1 MSELGSNKGQ
11 DEDKNTPIFDSS
23 ELEAK
28 QKADHFANIEDVE
41 ARKKEAERKAREAE
55 KKAEAEHEGAVRE
68 AAKKA
73 DKEARGSK
81 GGIWNLLFGGWHKW
95 VTIAIICIL
104 VVGLIFALCRIS
116 GGDESFNSRD
126 EAAKSLAQEKYEEAE
141 SKRLGGSFEE
151 AKKVFEDS
159 IEKCSREEKIY
170 LTVEYAKYIAKHQYK
185 AIEAYALIDGIRADA
200 KTDAEKDA
208 INAGYYLI
216 EVYTGVAHEE

>member
-1 MSELGSNKGQ
+1 MSELGSNNGQ
-11 DEDKNTPIFDSS
+11 DENKNTPIFDSS
-23 ELEAK
+23 ELETK
-28 QKADHFANIEDVE
+28 QKADHFANVEGVE
-41 ARKKEAERKAREAE
+41 AREKEAERKTKEVE
-55 KKAEAEHEGAVRE
+55 KKAENEHKEAVKE

-95 VTIAIICIL
+95 VTIVIICIL
-104 VVGLIFALCRIS
+104 VVGSIFMLCRIGS
-116 GGDESFNSRD
+116 GDESVNNRD
-126 EAAKSLAQEKYEEAE
+126 EAANSLAQEKYKEAE

-185 AIEAYALIDGIRADA
+185 AIEAYELIDGVRADA

-208 INAGYYLI
+208 IDAGYYLI